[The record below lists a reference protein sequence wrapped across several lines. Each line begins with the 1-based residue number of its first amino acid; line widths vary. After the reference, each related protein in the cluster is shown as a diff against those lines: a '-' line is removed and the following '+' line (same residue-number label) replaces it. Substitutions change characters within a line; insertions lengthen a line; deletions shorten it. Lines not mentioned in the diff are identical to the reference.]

1 MQKSKTLF
9 SKKIL
14 TFFVGIFMAICV
26 VLLGACT
33 PLNQNPEPETPPVSM
48 PSTTPSTPPQSPP
61 NNFSSTTTRT
71 EMAENMLG
79 ALATVKI
86 LRNTD
91 SYRSS
96 MGSGIAVHADGYLI
110 TNYHVIYNEALNPD
124 DYYIKLEMMVGTEF
138 KTDIS
143 AELLWYNASLD
154 IAILKSAQTFNSIA
168 TLSDRWIDSNNRLR
182 IAEEVWTLGTPYEQ
196 GLWGTYSQGTI
207 SSSLYRVGVT
217 GVGESTYYHNYLIQH
232 SAPISSG
239 NSGGPLFDSSGNLI
253 GLNTCGYSSS
263 SNKTANGL
271 FFAVPI
277 YPVTL
282 ALNKVITAYNNNQS
296 YTTPLVGISG
306 YDKDAVSSFTEDG
319 VYVQGVSETS
329 SAFAQGLTVSAV
341 IKGIGNSACQD
352 ANDPSYKNITC
363 SYDLIYALLNY
374 YSGDTI
380 TLFYTYNGQNLSMN
394 VELS

>member
-1 MQKSKTLF
+1 MQKTKNII
-9 SKKIL
+9 SKKFLLI
-14 TFFVGIFMAICV
+14 FVVCFMAICLV
-26 VLLGACT
+26 FLSACAPT
-33 PLNQNPEPETPPVSM
+33 KQENIPQAPSSPPPTST
-48 PSTTPSTPPQSPP
+48 PSTTPQTPP
-61 NNFSSTTTRT
+61 NNFSASTTRS

-79 ALATVKI
+79 ALATVKV
-86 LRNTD
+86 LRSQDN
-91 SYRSS
+91 YRSS
-96 MGSGIAVHADGYLI
+96 MGSGIAVNANGYLV

-124 DYYIKLEMMVGTEF
+124 NYHLNLEMMVGTEF
-138 KTDIS
+138 KTNIE

-154 IAILKSAQTFNSIA
+154 MAILKSSQTFNSVA

-196 GLWGTYSQGTI
+196 GLWGTYSEGTI

-217 GVGESTYYHNYLIQH
+217 GVGESTYHHNYLIQH

-239 NSGGPLFDSSGNLI
+239 NSGGPLFDSAGNLI

-277 YPVTL
+277 YPITI
-282 ALNKVITAYNNNQS
+282 ALDKVVSAYNS
-296 YTTPLVGISG
+296 GEKFTTPLLGISG
-306 YDKDAVSSFTEDG
+306 YDKDSVSSFTEDG
-319 VYVQGVSETS
+319 IYVQGVVETS
-329 SAFAQGLTVSAV
+329 SAYEQGLAVSAV
-341 IKGIGNSACQD
+341 IKGIGNANCQD

-363 SYDLIYALLNY
+363 SYDLIYTLLSYNP
-374 YSGDTI
+374 GDII
-380 TLFYTYNGQNLSMN
+380 TLFYTYNGQNLSIN

>member
-1 MQKSKTLF
+1 MQKTKNIIY
-9 SKKIL
+9 KKFLLI
-14 TFFVGIFMAICV
+14 FVVCFMAICLV
-26 VLLGACT
+26 FLSACAPT
-33 PLNQNPEPETPPVSM
+33 KQENIPQAPSSPPPTST
-48 PSTTPSTPPQSPP
+48 PSTTPQTPP
-61 NNFSSTTTRT
+61 NNFSASTTRS

-79 ALATVKI
+79 ALATVKV
-86 LRNTD
+86 LRSQDN
-91 SYRSS
+91 YRSS
-96 MGSGIAVHADGYLI
+96 MGSGIAVNANGYLV

-124 DYYIKLEMMVGTEF
+124 NYHLNLEMMVGTEF
-138 KTDIS
+138 KTNIE

-154 IAILKSAQTFNSIA
+154 MAILKSAQTFNTYA

-196 GLWGTYSQGTI
+196 GLWGTYSEGTI

-217 GVGESTYYHNYLIQH
+217 GVGESTYHHNYLIQH

-239 NSGGPLFDSSGNLI
+239 NSGGPLFDSAGNLI

-277 YPVTL
+277 YPITI
-282 ALNKVITAYNNNQS
+282 ALDKVVSAYNS
-296 YTTPLVGISG
+296 GEKFTTPLLGISG
-306 YDKDAVSSFTEDG
+306 YDKDSVSSFTEDG
-319 VYVQGVSETS
+319 IYVQGVVETS
-329 SAFAQGLTVSAV
+329 SAYEQGLTVSAV
-341 IKGIGNSACQD
+341 IKGIGNANCQD

-363 SYDLIYALLNY
+363 SYDLIYTLLSYNP
-374 YSGDTI
+374 GDII